1 MFDLPTDTPADK
13 RCYRHLIKCLEQE
26 GFYGYQYSVFV
37 RVCADFA
44 DVDAVK
50 IRLKGTLATFPGEIK
65 VLALTDKQFVAME
78 QINWKTK
85 NKAKNQLSAST
96 KRMIVI

>member
-1 MFDLPTDTPADK
+1 MV
-13 RCYRHLIKCLEQE
+13 IK
-26 GFYGYQYSVFV
+26 
-37 RVCADFA
+37 A
-44 DVDAVK
+44 
-50 IRLKGTLATFPGEIK
+50 
-65 VLALTDKQFVAME
+65 LALTDKQFVSME